1 MISRTLEGQ
10 YDKSTPQPSH
20 AIVDDKS
27 SLFGCLFVFP
37 FNRKVWTMT
46 GPGDTHVVVQCS
58 SLYAYIYMYRHRL
71 HRHDTIS
78 PGHD

>member
-1 MISRTLEGQ
+1 MEGQ

-46 GPGDTHVVVQCS
+46 GPGDTHVVV
-58 SLYAYIYMYRHRL
+58 YMHIYTCIGIGYTAM
-71 HRHDTIS
+71 TQ
-78 PGHD
+78 

>member
-1 MISRTLEGQ
+1 MEGQ

-58 SLYAYIYMYRHRL
+58 SLYAYIYYIYTCIGIGYTAM
-71 HRHDTIS
+71 TQ
-78 PGHD
+78 